1 MICYAEIFVIT
12 VSISFSVDQR
22 PSNIISSVARK
33 FGMSHL
39 LPTDATVIYPT
50 GQHEHHVESEFS
62 KPQLHQQQQQN
73 NNNLHCQLVHN
84 KIQEHQSHN
93 HTPYQKQRAYQEQ
106 KKSLPT
112 SIKMETSS
120 SDNCTSMPVSI
131 NSRIGKFYHL

>member
-1 MICYAEIFVIT
+1 M
-12 VSISFSVDQR
+12 DQR
-22 PSNIISSVARK
+22 PSNIMSSVARK

-62 KPQLHQQQQQN
+62 TAQLHQKQQQN
-73 NNNLHCQLVHN
+73 NNCQLVHN
-84 KIQEHQSHN
+84 KIQEHQIHS
-93 HTPYQKQRAYQEQ
+93 HTPYQNQRAYQEQ

-120 SDNCTSMPVSI
+120 ADNCTSIPVSI
-131 NSRIGKFYHL
+131 NSRIGNFHPL